1 MKKSY
6 WIVIG
11 IVILLAAVAVYL
23 LVGKKK
29 DAAIEWRTAKVE
41 KGDIQ
46 VTVRASGT
54 LQAVTTVQVGT
65 QVSGI
70 IKKIYVDFNSVVR
83 EGQVIAVLDTILL
96 AQAVEDARASL
107 KKSEIQVNQTKRD
120 FDRTKVLF
128 EQKVMAQADYDLA
141 LTSYE
146 TAVANVVS
154 AQSALSRARINL
166 RYATIIAPISG
177 VVVSRAVDVGQTVAA
192 SFSTPTMF
200 TIANDLTKMQVE
212 ANIDEGDIGK
222 IKVEQEVKFTVDA
235 YPDMTF
241 SGTVRQVRLQPV
253 VTQNVV
259 NYTVIIDVPNPD
271 LKLLPGM
278 TANITVMVQEEKD
291 ILKVPST
298 ALRFSPPQE
307 YIDAIEKNLPDSIKK
322 KRAAWGSGGGRQHG
336 AGNGTGGGSGDG
348 SGGGKG
354 AGGSARQGGS
364 SGNAT
369 AGGSS
374 GSGMAGGAPGSGMP
388 GSGIS
393 GRAMAGGGQGSSGNQ
408 QRRGSFGMVW
418 VKVGDSIRP
427 RRVRTGVTDG
437 LNTEIR
443 GKIAEG
449 EEVVLSMTTS
459 QSTQA
464 SQQQNPFAPQMQRGG
479 STRGG
484 R

>member
-1 MKKSY
+1 MKKTY
-6 WIVIG
+6 WIILVVVI
-11 IVILLAAVAVYL
+11 VVVAAVAVWFF
-23 LVGKKK
+23 VGKKK
-29 DAAIEWRTAKVE
+29 AAAVEYRTAKIE

-70 IKKIYVDFNSVVR
+70 IKKILVDFNSVVK
-83 EGQVIAVLDTILL
+83 EGQVIAVLDTTLL
-96 AQAVEDARASL
+96 AQAVDDARASL

-141 LTSYE
+141 LTAYE
-146 TAVANVVS
+146 TAVANAIS
-154 AQSALSRARINL
+154 SQSALSRSKINL

-200 TIANDLTKMQVE
+200 TIANDLTKMQVQ

-222 IKVEQEVKFTVDA
+222 IQVGQTVKFTVDA
-235 YPDMTF
+235 YPDLTF
-241 SGTVRQVRLQPV
+241 DGTVRQVRLLPV

-278 TANITVMVQEEKD
+278 TANITVMIQEEKD
-291 ILKVPST
+291 VLKVPAT

-307 YIDAIEKNLPDSIKK
+307 YLDAYEKNLPDSIKK
-322 KRAAWGSGGGRQHG
+322 KRAMWANGGNTGSGGGG
-336 AGNGTGGGSGDG
+336 GNAGNSGRQGGMTGGMQGGMQGGMGGGGMQGG
-348 SGGGKG
+348 SGGGEH
-354 AGGSARQGGS
+354 R
-364 SGNAT
+364 
-369 AGGSS
+369 
-374 GSGMAGGAPGSGMP
+374 
-388 GSGIS
+388 
-393 GRAMAGGGQGSSGNQ
+393 
-408 QRRGSFGMVW
+408 RRGNFGMIW
-418 VKVGDSIRP
+418 VKVGDSLKP

-437 LNTEIR
+437 LNTEVR
-443 GKIAEG
+443 GKIEEG
-449 EEVVLSMTTS
+449 EEVVLRMTTAAG
-459 QSTQA
+459 TQA
-464 SQQQNPFAPQMQRGG
+464 NQQQQQNPFAPQMQRGG
-479 STRGG
+479 SSGRGG

>member
-1 MKKSY
+1 MKKAY
-6 WIVIG
+6 WIIFAVVVVVAAIAG
-11 IVILLAAVAVYL
+11 WMIL
-23 LVGKKK
+23 KK
-29 DAAIEWRTAKVE
+29 DKTAVVEYRTAKVE

-83 EGQVIAVLDTILL
+83 EGQVIAVLDTTLL

-107 KKSEIQVNQTKRD
+107 RKADIQVNQSKRD

-141 LTSYE
+141 LTTYE
-146 TAVANVVS
+146 TSVANAIS
-154 AQSALSRARINL
+154 AQSALNRSKINL

-177 VVVSRAVDVGQTVAA
+177 VVVSRAVDVGQTVAS

-200 TIANDLTKMQVE
+200 TIANDLTKMQVQ

-222 IKVEQEVKFTVDA
+222 IKVEQTVKFTVDA
-235 YPDMTF
+235 YPDLTF
-241 SGTVRQVRLQPV
+241 DGTVRQVRLQPV

-307 YIDAIEKNLPDSIKK
+307 YIDALEKNLPDSIKK
-322 KRAAWGSGGGRQHG
+322 KRAMWASGGN
-336 AGNGTGGGSGDG
+336 AGN
-348 SGGGKG
+348 
-354 AGGSARQGGS
+354 ANN
-364 SGNAT
+364 SGNAGN
-369 AGGSS
+369 ANNAARMGGMSGNMQGGM
-374 GSGMAGGAPGSGMP
+374 GSGEK
-388 GSGIS
+388 
-393 GRAMAGGGQGSSGNQ
+393 R
-408 QRRGSFGMVW
+408 RRGSFGMVW
-418 VKVGDSIRP
+418 VKVGDSLKP
-427 RRVRTGVTDG
+427 RRVRTGATDG

-443 GKIAEG
+443 GKIEEG
-449 EEVVLSMTTS
+449 EEVVIGTVTPQTA
-459 QSTQA
+459 QSAQ
-464 SQQQNPFAPQMQRGG
+464 QQQNPFAPQMSRGSS

>member
-1 MKKSY
+1 MKKAY
-6 WIVIG
+6 WII
-11 IVILLAAVAVYL
+11 IVVVVAVAAVAVWMI
-23 LVGKKK
+23 VGKKK
-29 DAAIEWRTAKVE
+29 AEAVEYRTAKVE

-70 IKKIYVDFNSVVR
+70 IKKIYVDFNSVVK
-83 EGQVIAVLDTILL
+83 EGQVIAVLDTTLL
-96 AQAVEDARASL
+96 AQAVDDARASL
-107 KKSEIQVNQTKRD
+107 RKSDIQVNQAKRD

-141 LTSYE
+141 LTTYE
-146 TAVANVVS
+146 TAVANAIS
-154 AQSALSRARINL
+154 SQSALNRAKINL
-166 RYATIIAPISG
+166 RYATIIAPIAG

-200 TIANDLTKMQVE
+200 TIANDLTKMQVQ

-222 IKVEQEVKFTVDA
+222 IKVDQTVKFTVDA

-241 SGTVRQVRLQPV
+241 DGTVRQVRLLPV

-271 LKLLPGM
+271 LKLLPGL
-278 TANITVMVQEEKD
+278 TANITVLVQEEKG

-307 YIDAIEKNLPDSIKK
+307 YIDALEKNLPDSIKK
-322 KRAAWGSGGGRQHG
+322 KRAMWGGGRHNG
-336 AGNGTGGGSGDG
+336 SGNGTGGGTGDG
-348 SGGGKG
+348 SGGGNRMAG
-354 AGGSARQGGS
+354 ASRQGG
-364 SGNAT
+364 
-369 AGGSS
+369 
-374 GSGMAGGAPGSGMP
+374 GMAGGMGGN
-388 GSGIS
+388 
-393 GRAMAGGGQGSSGNQ
+393 MAGSSGGGENR
-408 QRRGSFGMVW
+408 RRGNFGMLW
-418 VKVGDSIRP
+418 VKVGDSLKP

-437 LNTEIR
+437 LNTEVR
-443 GKIAEG
+443 GRIEEG
-449 EEVVLSMTTS
+449 EEVVTGMITAQTT
-459 QSTQA
+459 QTTTQ
-464 SQQQNPFAPQMQRGG
+464 QQQNPFAPQMPRGG
-479 STRGG
+479 SSRGG

>member
-1 MKKSY
+1 MKKTY
-6 WIVIG
+6 WIILAVVVVLAVIAG
-11 IVILLAAVAVYL
+11 WLIF
-23 LVGKKK
+23 GKKK
-29 DAAIEWRTAKVE
+29 AAAIEWRTARVE

-83 EGQVIAVLDTILL
+83 EGQVIAVLDTTLL
-96 AQAVEDARASL
+96 AQAVDDAQASL

-128 EQKVMAQADYDLA
+128 EQKVMAQADYDLS
-141 LTSYE
+141 LTAYE
-146 TAVANVVS
+146 TAMANAIS
-154 AQSALSRARINL
+154 AQSALSRAKINL

-200 TIANDLTKMQVE
+200 TIANDLTKMQVQ

-222 IKVEQEVKFTVDA
+222 IKVDQSVKFTVDA

-241 SGTVRQVRLQPV
+241 DGTVRQVRLQPV

-291 ILKVPST
+291 ILKVAAT

-307 YIDAIEKNLPDSIKK
+307 YLDAMEKSLPDSIKK
-322 KRAAWGSGGGRQHG
+322 KREKWAKEGGHGGSGG
-336 AGNGTGGGSGDG
+336 S
-348 SGGGKG
+348 
-354 AGGSARQGGS
+354 
-364 SGNAT
+364 
-369 AGGSS
+369 
-374 GSGMAGGAPGSGMP
+374 
-388 GSGIS
+388 
-393 GRAMAGGGQGSSGNQ
+393 GGQGGMSGRMGHGN
-408 QRRGSFGMVW
+408 FGMIW
-418 VKVGDSIRP
+418 IKAGDSIKP
-427 RRVRTGVTDG
+427 RRVRTGITDG
-437 LNTEIR
+437 LNTEVR
-443 GKIAEG
+443 GKIKEG
-449 EEVVLSMTTS
+449 EEVVLSMTTA
-459 QSTQA
+459 QGTQA
-464 SQQQNPFAPQMQRGG
+464 NQQQQQNPFAPQMQRGG
-479 STRGG
+479 SSGRGG

>member
-1 MKKSY
+1 MKKAY
-6 WIVIG
+6 WIILAVVI
-11 IVILLAAVAVYL
+11 VVATAIAIWMF
-23 LVGKKK
+23 VGKKK
-29 DAAIEWRTAKVE
+29 ASAVEYRTAKVE

-70 IKKIYVDFNSVVR
+70 IKNIYVDFNSVVR
-83 EGQVIAVLDTILL
+83 EGQVVAVLDTTLL
-96 AQAVEDARASL
+96 AQAVDDARANL
-107 KKSEIQVNQTKRD
+107 RKSEIQVNQTKRD

-128 EQKVMAQADYDLA
+128 EQKVMAQADYDLS

-146 TAVANVVS
+146 TAVANAIS

-200 TIANDLTKMQVE
+200 TIANDLTKMQVQ

-222 IKVEQEVKFTVDA
+222 ILVDQSVKFTVDA

-241 SGTVRQVRLQPV
+241 DGTVRQVRLLPV

-307 YIDAIEKNLPDSIKK
+307 YMDALEKNLPDSIKK
-322 KRAAWGSGGGRQHG
+322 KRAMWGRGGN
-336 AGNGTGGGSGDG
+336 AGNANNANNANN
-348 SGGGKG
+348 
-354 AGGSARQGGS
+354 AGGQG
-364 SGNAT
+364 
-369 AGGSS
+369 
-374 GSGMAGGAPGSGMP
+374 
-388 GSGIS
+388 
-393 GRAMAGGGQGSSGNQ
+393 RVAGGGMQGSMQGAAGGGEVR
-408 QRRGSFGMVW
+408 RRGSFGMVW
-418 VKVGDSIRP
+418 VKVGDSLKP
-427 RRVRTGVTDG
+427 RRVRTGATDG
-437 LNTEIR
+437 LNTEVR
-443 GKIAEG
+443 GKIEEG
-449 EEVVLSMTTS
+449 DEVVLSMTTA
-459 QSTQA
+459 QGTQA
-464 SQQQNPFAPQMQRGG
+464 SQQQQNPFAPQMQRGG

>member
-1 MKKSY
+1 M
-6 WIVIG
+6 I
-11 IVILLAAVAVYL
+11 
-23 LVGKKK
+23 
-29 DAAIEWRTAKVE
+29 E

-70 IKKIYVDFNSVVR
+70 IKKIYVDFNTVVK

-107 KKSEIQVNQTKRD
+107 KKSDIQVNQSKRD
-120 FDRTKVLF
+120 FERTKLLF

-141 LTSYE
+141 LTTYE
-146 TAVANVVS
+146 TAVANSIS
-154 AQSALSRARINL
+154 AQSALNRSKINL

-177 VVVSRAVDVGQTVAA
+177 VVVSRAVDVGQTVAS

-222 IKVEQEVKFTVDA
+222 ILVDQTVKFTVDA

-241 SGTVRQVRLQPV
+241 DGIVRQVRLQPV

-278 TANITVMVQEEKD
+278 TANITVMVKEEKD

-307 YIDAIEKNLPDSIKK
+307 YIDAVEKNLPDSVKK
-322 KRAAWGSGGGRQHG
+322 KREMWAKQRGQ
-336 AGNGTGGGSGDG
+336 
-348 SGGGKG
+348 
-354 AGGSARQGGS
+354 
-364 SGNAT
+364 
-369 AGGSS
+369 
-374 GSGMAGGAPGSGMP
+374 
-388 GSGIS
+388 
-393 GRAMAGGGQGSSGNQ
+393 GGQGGQGDRGTSGQ
-408 QRRGSFGMVW
+408 GGPGGQGGRRSGSFGQIW
-418 VKVGDSIRP
+418 IKVGDSLQP
-427 RRVRTGVTDG
+427 KRVRIGVTDG
-437 LNTEIR
+437 LNTEVR
-443 GKIAEG
+443 GKIEEG
-449 EEVVLSMTTS
+449 MEVVLSMTSAPGSTTS
-459 QSTQA
+459 QQP
-464 SQQQNPFAPQMQRGG
+464 QQNPFAPTMQRGG
-479 STRGG
+479 TSGRGG
-484 R
+484 H

>member
-1 MKKSY
+1 MKKIY
-6 WIVIG
+6 WI
-11 IVILLAAVAVYL
+11 ILVVVAVALVSGAVWMYL
-23 LVGKKK
+23 GKKK
-29 DAAIEWRTAKVE
+29 DAAVVYRTALVE

-83 EGQVIAVLDTILL
+83 EGQVIAVLDTTLL
-96 AQAVEDARASL
+96 AQVVEDARVTL
-107 KKSEIQVNQTKRD
+107 KKAEIQVSQSKRD
-120 FDRTKVLF
+120 YDRTKVLF

-141 LTSYE
+141 LTTYE
-146 TAVANVVS
+146 TAEANVIS
-154 AQSALSRARINL
+154 AKSALNRSRINL

-177 VVVSRAVDVGQTVAA
+177 VVVSRAVDVGQTVAS

-200 TIANDLTKMQVE
+200 TIANDLTKMQVQ

-222 IKVEQEVKFTVDA
+222 ITVDQAVKFTVDA
-235 YPDMTF
+235 YPDMIF
-241 SGTVRQVRLQPV
+241 DGTVRQVRLQPV

-291 ILKVPST
+291 VLKIPAT
-298 ALRFSPPQE
+298 ALRFTPPKEYLSGQADWRTGGSPP
-307 YIDAIEKNLPDSIKK
+307 L
-322 KRAAWGSGGGRQHG
+322 RAEWGPGGEVL
-336 AGNGTGGGSGDG
+336 TGGQADRRT
-348 SGGGKG
+348 
-354 AGGSARQGGS
+354 GGSPPLRAERGPGGEVLTGGQADRRTGGS
-364 SGNAT
+364 PPLRAERGP
-369 AGGSS
+369 GGEVLT
-374 GSGMAGGAPGSGMP
+374 
-388 GSGIS
+388 
-393 GRAMAGGGQGSSGNQ
+393 GGQADRRTGGQ
-408 QRRGSFGMVW
+408 ADHIRRGNFGMVW
-418 VKVGDSIRP
+418 VKVGDSLKP

-443 GKIAEG
+443 GNIKEG
-449 EEVVLSMTTS
+449 DEVVLSMTTS
-459 QSTQA
+459 QTAPNSQQ
-464 SQQQNPFAPQMQRGG
+464 QQQNPFAPQMQRGG
-479 STRGG
+479 RGG

>member
-1 MKKSY
+1 MKKKY
-6 WIVIG
+6 WFVLAVFVVAALVTG
-11 IVILLAAVAVYL
+11 WILLGKKKAVAVEY
-23 LVGKKK
+23 
-29 DAAIEWRTAKVE
+29 RTVKVE

-83 EGQVIAVLDTILL
+83 EGEVIAVLDTILL
-96 AQAVEDARASL
+96 AQAVDDARASL
-107 KKSEIQVNQTKRD
+107 RKAEIQVNQTRRE

-146 TAVANVVS
+146 TAVANAIS
-154 AQSALSRARINL
+154 SQSALSRARINL
-166 RYATIIAPISG
+166 RYATIVAPISG

-200 TIANDLTKMQVE
+200 TIANDLTKMQVQ

-222 IKVEQEVKFTVDA
+222 ILVDQTVKFTVDA

-241 SGTVRQVRLQPV
+241 DGTVRQVRLQPV

-278 TANITVMVQEEKD
+278 TANITVMIQEEKD
-291 ILKVPST
+291 VLKVPST

-307 YIDAIEKNLPDSIKK
+307 YIDALEQQLPDSIRK
-322 KRAAWGSGGGRQHG
+322 KRAMRAAGGEPGRMQG
-336 AGNGTGGGSGDG
+336 GTGGGEN
-348 SGGGKG
+348 
-354 AGGSARQGGS
+354 R
-364 SGNAT
+364 
-369 AGGSS
+369 
-374 GSGMAGGAPGSGMP
+374 
-388 GSGIS
+388 
-393 GRAMAGGGQGSSGNQ
+393 
-408 QRRGSFGMVW
+408 RRGNFGMVW
-418 VKVGDSIRP
+418 ILEGDSLKP
-427 RRVRTGVTDG
+427 RRVRIGATDG
-437 LNTEIR
+437 LNTEVR
-443 GKIAEG
+443 GKIEAG
-449 EEVVLSMTTS
+449 EQVVIGNLTS
-459 QSTQA
+459 QTTQA
-464 SQQQNPFAPQMQRGG
+464 TQQQNPFAPQMPRG
-479 STRGG
+479 SSRGG